1 VEALGTFLQLF
12 ADHGP
17 WAIVAVEA
25 VVIWR
30 LAVYIQVIQNRHQDT
45 IKQLLLDHNKE
56 QKDETRQLVT
66 AMTLT
71 EKSLQSMNDTLNA
84 LASRRP

>member
-1 VEALGTFLQLF
+1 MAALQTFLDLL
-12 ADHGP
+12 ANHGP
-17 WAIVAVEA
+17 WAIVAVLA

-30 LAVYIQVIQNRHQDT
+30 LAVYIQVMQDRHQDT

-56 QKDETRQLVT
+56 QKEETRQLVT

-71 EKSLQSMNDTLNA
+71 EKSLQSMNDALNA
-84 LASRRP
+84 LASRRQ

>member
-1 VEALGTFLQLF
+1 MPIETFLKLL

-17 WAIVAVEA
+17 WAIVAVLA

-30 LAVYIQVIQNRHQDT
+30 LAVYIQVMQERHHDT
-45 IKQLLLDHNKE
+45 IKTLLLDHNKD